1 MTTPKVNWSE
11 RDQKYWVYTDEEPLW
26 FESVLDAQAAA
37 HRIEIENAVKAR
49 EALIAE
55 WLRRYTAYMAVTGW
69 PEAELKLMAE
79 ASYDAWPE
87 DDPEEIAS
95 SDLHC
100 MREEGF
106 GK

>member
-37 HRIEIENAVKAR
+37 RQIEIDNAVKAR

-55 WLRRYTAYMAVTGW
+55 WLRKHGMRQTAMMLEKG
-69 PEAELKLMAE
+69 EHLK
-79 ASYDAWPE
+79 
-87 DDPEEIAS
+87 
-95 SDLHC
+95 
-100 MREEGF
+100 
-106 GK
+106 

>member
-11 RDQKYWVYTDEEPLW
+11 RDQKYWVATDEAPLW

-55 WLRRYTAYMAVTGW
+55 WLRKHGMRQTAMMI
-69 PEAELKLMAE
+69 EKEEHLK
-79 ASYDAWPE
+79 
-87 DDPEEIAS
+87 
-95 SDLHC
+95 
-100 MREEGF
+100 
-106 GK
+106 